1 MVHRAYFGY
10 QHPLPVRRAV
20 ALSLTIIGGAWLA
33 GCSVPP
39 AMPSNAASQELSAS
53 KLEPGDI
60 DRLAGA
66 PWIGTLTYKD
76 YSSGRPTTID
86 SSFMVSRVPGEPAA
100 WKFGYGYSK
109 EPHADA
115 EEVVRLSSDGRVL
128 GDERVVAVERGAD
141 GSLRFTTESEGD
153 DDGRPSLFRFE
164 HVSTPTTLTRRKLVR
179 FEGESEFFER
189 HIYRWAR

>member
-1 MVHRAYFGY
+1 
-10 QHPLPVRRAV
+10 
-20 ALSLTIIGGAWLA
+20 
-33 GCSVPP
+33 
-39 AMPSNAASQELSAS
+39 MPSGAALREQAAAG
-53 KLEPGDI
+53 LEPGDI
-60 DRLAGA
+60 NRLTGT
-66 PWIGTLTYKD
+66 PWVGTLTYKD
-76 YSSGRPTTID
+76 YTIGKPTTIE
-86 SSFMVSRVPGEPAA
+86 SSFMVTPVPGDPAA

-115 EEVVRLSSDGRVL
+115 EEVVRLSADGRTL
-128 GDERVVAVERGAD
+128 GDERVIAVERVAD

-164 HVSTPTTLTRRKLVR
+164 HVLTPATLTRQKLVR